1 MEWRHSI
8 SYVDFREMAPT
19 VLVVDDD
26 QDIRESLAQI
36 LTEEG
41 FDVTSASNGAE
52 ALAEIARKTPDVM
65 LLDLMMPVVN
75 GWEVLETL
83 RLRGTHPKLPVVV
96 LSALEAEGA
105 TDYIQKPIRLP
116 KLLALI
122 DTIRTRVA
130 ESAVMRAAPAVP
142 QGGSG

>member
-1 MEWRHSI
+1 MEWRPPNP
-8 SYVDFREMAPT
+8 YVDFQWMAPS

-52 ALAEIARKTPDVM
+52 ALEEIDRKRPDVM

-83 RLRGTHPKLPVVV
+83 RLRGTHPRLPVVV
-96 LSALEAEGA
+96 LSALEANGA
-105 TDYIQKPIRLP
+105 VDYIQKPIRLP

-122 DTIRTRVA
+122 ETIRTRVA
-130 ESAVMRAAPAVP
+130 ESAVMRAAAP
-142 QGGSG
+142 GDGTG

>member
-1 MEWRHSI
+1 
-8 SYVDFREMAPT
+8 MAPT

-41 FDVTSASNGAE
+41 FDVTSACNGAE

-65 LLDLMMPVVN
+65 LLDLMMPVLN

-83 RLRGTHPKLPVVV
+83 RLRGTHPRLPVVV

-122 DTIRTRVA
+122 ETIRTRVA
-130 ESAVMRAAPAVP
+130 ESAVMRAAAPRED
-142 QGGSG
+142 GSG

>member
-1 MEWRHSI
+1 MPS
-8 SYVDFREMAPT
+8 

-26 QDIRESLAQI
+26 QDIRESLVEI

-41 FDVTSASNGAE
+41 YEVSSACNGAE
-52 ALAEIARKTPDVM
+52 ALEQIDRATPDVM

-83 RLRGTHPKLPVVV
+83 RLRGTHPKLPVVI
-96 LSALEAEGA
+96 LSALEAQGCA
-105 TDYIQKPIRLP
+105 GYIQKPIRLP

-122 DTIRTRVA
+122 DTLRSRVA
-130 ESAVMRAAPAVP
+130 ESASMRAAAITLPAKE
-142 QGGSG
+142 